1 MVDQF
6 IIQGSVMGAAT
17 ADNHDSRLWNVRILL
32 LGLENGWQEQ
42 EREQL
47 LA

>member
-1 MVDQF
+1 MVDQVF
-6 IIQGSVMGAAT
+6 IQGSVMGEGT

-42 EREQL
+42 EREQF